1 MSRHIRIIESEKP
14 EPRGVVAYA
23 LRTFVMLGVWAL
35 VAIAAVAVARRLLA

>member
-1 MSRHIRIIESEKP
+1 MSRHIRIVQPERP

-35 VAIAAVAVARRLLA
+35 VAIAAVAVARRLVT